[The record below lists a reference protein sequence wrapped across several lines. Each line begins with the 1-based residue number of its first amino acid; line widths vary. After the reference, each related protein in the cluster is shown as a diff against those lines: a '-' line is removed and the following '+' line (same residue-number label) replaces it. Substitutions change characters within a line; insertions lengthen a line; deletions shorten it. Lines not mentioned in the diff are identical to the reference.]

1 MGLSRKR
8 RREIKKLRGSASDVW
23 SEQREVLE
31 HAAKVLRAASREAA
45 TVAREDVG
53 PRVKTAYE
61 KRVQPGIDAGV
72 GTVKSAASATR
83 STFTD
88 DVLPAVSGALGSAI
102 AVLDIARNKQLRDAL
117 KSASESGRE
126 FATKAGQRVGL
137 IEVKPQRGPGTYILI
152 GLGVVA
158 AAAVAYAAWQTL
170 RADDDLWVEDEKDA
184 SDAEPLT
191 PATPSP

>member
-23 SEQREVLE
+23 SEQREVLD

-45 TVAREDVG
+45 TVARDDVA
-53 PRVKTAYE
+53 PRVKSAYE
-61 KRVQPGIDAGV
+61 KRIQPGIDAGV
-72 GTVKSAASATR
+72 GSVRSAASATR

-117 KSASESGRE
+117 KSASASGRE
-126 FATKAGQRVGL
+126 LATRAGQRVGL
-137 IEVKPQRGPGTYILI
+137 IEVKPKPGPGTYILI

-158 AAAVAYAAWQTL
+158 AAGVAYAAWQTL
-170 RADDDLWVEDEKDA
+170 RADDDLWVE
-184 SDAEPLT
+184 AEDDDLPVET
-191 PATPSP
+191 SAQS

>member
-45 TVAREDVG
+45 TVARDDVA
-53 PRVKTAYE
+53 PRVKSAYE

-72 GTVKSAASATR
+72 GSVRSAASATR
-83 STFTD
+83 DKFTD

-117 KSASESGRE
+117 KSASASGRE
-126 FATKAGQRVGL
+126 LATKAGQRVGL
-137 IEVKPQRGPGTYILI
+137 IEVKPKPGPGTYILI

-158 AAAVAYAAWQTL
+158 AAGIAYAAWQTL
-170 RADDDLWVEDEKDA
+170 RADDDLWVE
-184 SDAEPLT
+184 AEAYDLPVE
-191 PATPSP
+191 AAAQR

>member
-45 TVAREDVG
+45 TVARDDVA
-53 PRVKTAYE
+53 PRVKNAYE

-72 GTVKSAASATR
+72 GTVRSAASATR
-83 STFTD
+83 DKFTD

-117 KSASESGRE
+117 KSASASGRE
-126 FATKAGQRVGL
+126 LATRAGQRVGL
-137 IEVKPQRGPGTYILI
+137 IEVKPKPGPGTYILI

-158 AAAVAYAAWQTL
+158 AAGVAYAAWQTL
-170 RADDDLWVEDEKDA
+170 RADDDLWVEAEDE
-184 SDAEPLT
+184 LT
-191 PATPSP
+191 EQSPAQP

>member
-45 TVAREDVG
+45 TVARDDVA
-53 PRVKTAYE
+53 PRVKSAYE

-72 GTVKSAASATR
+72 GSVRSAASATR
-83 STFTD
+83 DKFTD

-117 KSASESGRE
+117 KSASASGRE
-126 FATKAGQRVGL
+126 LATKAGQRVGL
-137 IEVKPQRGPGTYILI
+137 IEVKPKPGPGTYILI

-158 AAAVAYAAWQTL
+158 AAGIAYAAWQTL
-170 RADDDLWVEDEKDA
+170 RADDDLWVE
-184 SDAEPLT
+184 AEDDGVPVET
-191 PATPSP
+191 SATP

>member
-23 SEQREVLE
+23 NEQREVLD

-45 TVAREDVG
+45 TVARDDVA
-53 PRVKTAYE
+53 PRVKSAYE

-72 GTVKSAASATR
+72 GSVRSAASATR

-117 KSASESGRE
+117 KSASASGRE
-126 FATKAGQRVGL
+126 LATRAGQRVGL
-137 IEVKPQRGPGTYILI
+137 IEVKPKPGPGTYILI

-158 AAAVAYAAWQTL
+158 AAGVAYAAWQTL
-170 RADDDLWVEDEKDA
+170 RADDDLWVE
-184 SDAEPLT
+184 AEDDDLPVET
-191 PATPSP
+191 SAQS

>member
-1 MGLSRKR
+1 MKTMGLSRKR

-45 TVAREDVG
+45 TVARDDVA
-53 PRVKTAYE
+53 PRVKSAYE

-72 GTVKSAASATR
+72 GSVRSAASATR
-83 STFTD
+83 DKFTD

-117 KSASESGRE
+117 KSASASGRE
-126 FATKAGQRVGL
+126 LATKAGQRVGL
-137 IEVKPQRGPGTYILI
+137 IEVKPKPGPGTYILI

-158 AAAVAYAAWQTL
+158 AAGIAYAAWQTL
-170 RADDDLWVEDEKDA
+170 RADDDLWVE
-184 SDAEPLT
+184 AEADDLPVE
-191 PATPSP
+191 AAAQR

>member
-23 SEQREVLE
+23 SEQREVLD

-45 TVAREDVG
+45 TVARDDVA
-53 PRVKTAYE
+53 PRVRSAYE

-72 GTVKSAASATR
+72 GSMRSAAGATR
-83 STFTD
+83 DKFTD

-117 KSASESGRE
+117 KSASASGRE
-126 FATKAGQRVGL
+126 LATRAGQRVGL
-137 IEVKPQRGPGTYILI
+137 IEVKPKPGPGTYILI

-158 AAAVAYAAWQTL
+158 AAGVAYAAWQTL
-170 RADDDLWVEDEKDA
+170 RADDDLWVEAEDESTA
-184 SDAEPLT
+184 AV
-191 PATPSP
+191 

>member
-23 SEQREVLE
+23 GEQREVLE
-31 HAAKVLRAASREAA
+31 HTAKVLRAASREAA
-45 TVAREDVG
+45 TVARDDVA
-53 PRVKTAYE
+53 PRVKSAYD
-61 KRVQPGIDAGV
+61 KRVQPSVDAGI
-72 GTVKSAASATR
+72 GSVKSAATATR
-83 STFTD
+83 DKFTD
-88 DVLPAVSGALGSAI
+88 DVLPAVTGALGSAL

-117 KSASESGRE
+117 KSASATSRE

-158 AAAVAYAAWQTL
+158 AAGIAFAAWQTL
-170 RADDDLWVEDEKDA
+170 RADDDLWVEDESEAPVEKTA
-184 SDAEPLT
+184 AN
-191 PATPSP
+191 

>member
-45 TVAREDVG
+45 TVARDDVA
-53 PRVKTAYE
+53 PRVKSAYE

-72 GTVKSAASATR
+72 GSVRSAASATR
-83 STFTD
+83 DKFTD

-117 KSASESGRE
+117 KSASASGRE
-126 FATKAGQRVGL
+126 LATRAGQRVGL
-137 IEVKPQRGPGTYILI
+137 IEVKPKPGPGTYILI

-158 AAAVAYAAWQTL
+158 AAGIAYAAWQTL
-170 RADDDLWVEDEKDA
+170 RADDDLWVE
-184 SDAEPLT
+184 AEDDGVPVET
-191 PATPSP
+191 SAKP

>member
-23 SEQREVLE
+23 SEQREVLD

-45 TVAREDVG
+45 TVARDDVA
-53 PRVKTAYE
+53 PRVKSAYE
-61 KRVQPGIDAGV
+61 KRIQPGIDAGV
-72 GTVKSAASATR
+72 GSVRSAASATR

-117 KSASESGRE
+117 KSASASGRE
-126 FATKAGQRVGL
+126 LATRAGQRVGL
-137 IEVKPQRGPGTYILI
+137 IEVKPKPGPGTYILI

-158 AAAVAYAAWQTL
+158 AAGVAYAAWQTL
-170 RADDDLWVEDEKDA
+170 HADDDLWVE
-184 SDAEPLT
+184 AEDDDLPVET
-191 PATPSP
+191 SAQS

>member
-31 HAAKVLRAASREAA
+31 HASKVLRDASRQAA
-45 TVAREDVG
+45 TVARDDVA
-53 PRVKTAYE
+53 PRVKDAYE

-72 GTVKSAASATR
+72 GSVKSAASATR
-83 STFTD
+83 DKISD
-88 DVLPAVSGALGSAI
+88 DILPVVSGAIGSAL
-102 AVLDIARNKQLRDAL
+102 AVLDVARNKQLRDAL
-117 KSASESGRE
+117 KSASAASRE

-158 AAAVAYAAWQTL
+158 AAGIAYAAWQTL
-170 RADDDLWVEDEKDA
+170 RADDDLWVEDESDT

-191 PATPSP
+191 TSASKS

>member
-23 SEQREVLE
+23 NEQREVLD

-45 TVAREDVG
+45 TVARDDVA
-53 PRVKTAYE
+53 PRVKSAYE

-72 GTVKSAASATR
+72 GSVRSAASATR

-117 KSASESGRE
+117 KSASASGRE
-126 FATKAGQRVGL
+126 LATRAGQRVGL
-137 IEVKPQRGPGTYILI
+137 IEVKPKPGPGTYILI

-158 AAAVAYAAWQTL
+158 AAGIAYAAWQTL
-170 RADDDLWVEDEKDA
+170 RADDDLWVE
-184 SDAEPLT
+184 AEDDDLPVET
-191 PATPSP
+191 SAQS

>member
-23 SEQREVLE
+23 SEQREVLD

-45 TVAREDVG
+45 NVARDDVA
-53 PRVKTAYE
+53 PRVKSAYE

-72 GTVKSAASATR
+72 GSVRSAASATR

-117 KSASESGRE
+117 KSASASGRE
-126 FATKAGQRVGL
+126 LATRAGQRVGL
-137 IEVKPQRGPGTYILI
+137 IEVKPKPGPGTYILI

-158 AAAVAYAAWQTL
+158 AAGIAYAAWQTL
-170 RADDDLWVEDEKDA
+170 RADDDLWVE
-184 SDAEPLT
+184 AEDDDLPVET
-191 PATPSP
+191 SAQS

>member
-23 SEQREVLE
+23 GEQREVLE

-45 TVAREDVG
+45 TVARDDVA
-53 PRVKTAYE
+53 PRVKSAYD
-61 KRVQPGIDAGV
+61 KRVQPSVDAGI
-72 GTVKSAASATR
+72 GSVKSAATATR
-83 STFTD
+83 DKFTD
-88 DVLPAVSGALGSAI
+88 DVLPAVTGALGSAL

-117 KSASESGRE
+117 KSASATSRE

-158 AAAVAYAAWQTL
+158 AAGIAFAAWQTL
-170 RADDDLWVEDEKDA
+170 RADDDLWVEDESEAPVEKTA
-184 SDAEPLT
+184 AN
-191 PATPSP
+191 